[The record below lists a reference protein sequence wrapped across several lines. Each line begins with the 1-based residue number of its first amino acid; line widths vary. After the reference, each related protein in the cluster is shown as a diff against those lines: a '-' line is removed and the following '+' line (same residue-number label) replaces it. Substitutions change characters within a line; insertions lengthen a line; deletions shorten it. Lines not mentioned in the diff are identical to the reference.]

1 MSHKRKAFSEEQ
13 KSAIKQGLREKNSPT
28 DERRL
33 LVLQAAED
41 GELTT
46 ADLAKIF
53 RISAS
58 SVSHIIASF
67 RKESIAGVR
76 STKLGG
82 NRRNLSKEEEQEFLG
97 RYVQQGEEGRMI
109 EVSEIWRA
117 YEEKMGRPVS
127 SCAVYGML
135 HRNGWR
141 KIMPRSRHPKKA
153 SPEAIENFKKND
165 GSSSRD
171 YANISFSFPA
181 YVSGRSRL
189 WTDQ

>member
-1 MSHKRKAFSEEQ
+1 VSHKREVFSEEQ
-13 KSAIKQGLREKNSPT
+13 KVAIKQGLGEKNSST
-28 DERRL
+28 DGRRL
-33 LVLQAAED
+33 LMLQAAEN

-46 ADLAKIF
+46 AELAKIF
-53 RISAS
+53 RMSAS
-58 SVSHIIASF
+58 SISHIIASF
-67 RKESIAGVR
+67 RKEGLKGVR

-82 NRRNLSKEEEQEFLG
+82 NRRNFSKEEEQEFLEK
-97 RYVQQGEEGRMI
+97 YVQQSEKGRII

-117 YEEKMGRPVS
+117 YEEKMGRSVS

-141 KIMPRSRHPKKA
+141 KVMPRSKHPKKA
-153 SPEAIENFKKND
+153 SPEEIEDFKKN
-165 GSSSRD
+165 GGQNTRA

-181 YVSGRSRL
+181 HVSGRSGL

>member
-1 MSHKRKAFSEEQ
+1 MSYKRQAFNEEQ
-13 KSAIKQGLREKNSPT
+13 KAAIKKGLREKNSPT

-46 ADLAKIF
+46 AELAKTF
-53 RISAS
+53 RMSAS
-58 SVSHIIASF
+58 SISHIITNF
-67 RKESIAGVR
+67 RRESISGVR

-82 NRRNLSKEEEQEFLG
+82 NRRNLSKEEEQELLEK
-97 RYVQQGEEGRMI
+97 YVRQGMEGRII

-117 YEEKMGRPVS
+117 YEEKMGRSVS

-141 KIMPRSRHPKKA
+141 KVMPRSRHPKKA
-153 SPEAIENFKKND
+153 SPEAMENYKKND
-165 GSSSRD
+165 GQGART
-171 YANISFSFPA
+171 YENISFSFSTH
-181 YVSGRSRL
+181 VSGRSGL

>member
-1 MSHKRKAFSEEQ
+1 VAHKRKAFSEEQ
-13 KSAIKQGLREKNSPT
+13 KRTIQQGLREKNSPT

-33 LVLQAAED
+33 LILQAAED
-41 GELTT
+41 GELPTEALSKT
-46 ADLAKIF
+46 F
-53 RISAS
+53 RVSLS
-58 SVSHIIASF
+58 SITHIITNF
-67 RKESIAGVR
+67 RKDGLAGIR

-82 NRRNLSKEEEQEFLG
+82 NRRNISKEEEKKFLEG
-97 RYVQQGEEGRMI
+97 YVQQGREGRII

-141 KIMPRSRHPKKA
+141 KVMPRSRHPKKA
-153 SPEAIENFKKND
+153 SPEAIESYKKN
-165 GSSSRD
+165 GRQNERA
-171 YANISFSFPA
+171 YKNISFSFSPH
-181 YVSGRSRL
+181 VSRRSGL